1 MQLTALDQTKLRV
14 LAIVVICSTLGSAV
28 FGILVGSDPIEAAVY
43 SSALIGA
50 YNGCL
55 ISLLV
60 ASFEI
65 FSGDVGALSWL
76 RRAPFLLNVV
86 LRSVFYLAVF
96 ALVIRSSFVVVGV
109 EPEDWDWRDANF
121 LSTIAV
127 SFGIS
132 ILFNVVARIDQMLGR
147 GKKNVSSCLLIS
159 LDRPSLPNVSA
170 T

>member
-1 MQLTALDQTKLRV
+1 MQLTALDRAKLRV

-28 FGILVGSDPIEAAVY
+28 FGILVGNDSIEAAEY

-60 ASFEI
+60 ARFEI

-96 ALVIRSSFVVVGV
+96 VLVIRSSFVVVGSNQRIGTGV
-109 EPEDWDWRDANF
+109 MQTFSAPLRYRSVLASC
-121 LSTIAV
+121 STSSPGSTKCSAAAFSR
-127 SFGIS
+127 SF
-132 ILFNVVARIDQMLGR
+132 
-147 GKKNVSSCLLIS
+147 
-159 LDRPSLPNVSA
+159 
-170 T
+170 